1 MDIRIRLLQFREA
14 ISRRFVRLF
23 VAAVF
28 CALPLPGCEPVEAN
42 IPLLV
47 STTVMPDIPEGE
59 AGKGF
64 TCTGLACD
72 AAEEAFLIGNCGKM
86 LPEDTIFRATI
97 VKVSQKEFRYLSE
110 IKLYEMFPAMK
121 DIQGLTIDTSDQS
134 IFFCSFGERKVR
146 HISKDGVDLGG
157 FDLETPSGISY
168 DARTDTLWVLT
179 YTSLVHLSKT
189 GEMLEEIPFS
199 VEGQDQIYLDEEN
212 DTIYITAGLNSS
224 AQNEVYRADLQSK
237 KIKLMFTLQDSY
249 GIEGIDIEGD
259 SMYVLNDGY
268 YHSARVPEN
277 HVRLYDISTLYTREE
292 YAKIKQNTPEH
303 E

>member
-1 MDIRIRLLQFREA
+1 MQIRIRLLQFRDA
-14 ISRRFVRLF
+14 ICRRFVWLF
-23 VAAVF
+23 TSVVL
-28 CALPLPGCEPVEAN
+28 CALPLPGCEPAEAN
-42 IPLLV
+42 IPSLV
-47 STTVMPDIPEGE
+47 FTIVMPDIPEGE
-59 AGKGF
+59 AGRGF
-64 TCTGLACD
+64 TCTGLAYD
-72 AAEEAFLIGNCGKM
+72 AAEEAFLVGNCGKM
-86 LPEDTIFRATI
+86 QPEETIFRATI
-97 VKVSQKEFRYLSE
+97 VKVSKKEFRYLSE
-110 IKLYEMFPAMK
+110 IKLYEMFPDMK

-146 HISKDGVDLGG
+146 HISKDGIDLGG

-168 DARTDTLWVLT
+168 DARTDTLWALT

-212 DTIYITAGLNSS
+212 DAIYITAGRNTSS
-224 AQNEVYRADLQSK
+224 QNEVYRADLQSK
-237 KIKLMFTLQDSY
+237 QMELAFVLQDSF
-249 GIEGIDIEGD
+249 GIEGIFLEGN

-277 HVRLYDISTLYTREE
+277 HVRLYDISMLYTRGE
-292 YAKIKQNTPEH
+292 YAQIKQNTPKH

>member
-277 HVRLYDISTLYTREE
+277 HVRLYDITTLYTREE
-292 YAKIKQNTPEH
+292 YAKIKQNTPGH